1 MTLSDIRDYIETL
14 TQGAVYIGPIPDKP
28 EKIVGVYNSKHQHEY
43 KVAIG
48 GPQLESYGT
57 KYVTLLVHWNK
68 SQRETEKA
76 GKALFEAVR
85 ATRNATVNHE
95 TIKFVL
101 PVYDLQDIG
110 VDDSG
115 IYEMVIELAVI
126 FEKIRK
132 RLHSLQYFSVKQCRL
147 MLCLSGTGSR
157 SMDIRQTWNLRTAE
171 GSSQFYSSSLF
182 PFFSKIT
189 ASSITI
195 S

>member
-14 TQGAVYIGPIPDKP
+14 TQGTVYVGPIPDKP

-57 KYVTLLVHWNK
+57 KYVTLLAHWNK

-85 ATRNATVNHE
+85 ATRNATVNDE
-95 TIKFVL
+95 TIKFIL

-126 FEKIRK
+126 FEKKGNKDEEKNCDEPSAVRRFQVWRISMLREPVPDRHSSIRRHCFTEK
-132 RLHSLQYFSVKQCRL
+132 YCRL
-147 MLCLSGTGSR
+147 C
-157 SMDIRQTWNLRTAE
+157 NLFRI
-171 GSSQFYSSSLF
+171 F
-182 PFFSKIT
+182 
-189 ASSITI
+189 
-195 S
+195 